1 MMAAGS
7 ILHVISIRA
16 KVVAVAVFVFAA
28 VGLSSVLTMRDM
40 SRQTDH
46 LSEVQHDTHDLVGSV
61 IPLVSLVG
69 EIRFDVVQTQQWL
82 TDVSA
87 TRGLDGMNDGPEKAA
102 DYARRFEEH
111 TARATELARALT
123 LPQVVDEI
131 GRARKAFGP
140 YYEMGRRMAQAYIDG
155 GPEAGNRIM
164 GEFDSVADAMGDS
177 MEALGASVV
186 ALSADRLKELTG
198 GIGAVREAADGL
210 RWTLIGAGLV
220 ILLMASAC
228 VVFLEAAMIR
238 PLERLRRAMVALAG
252 GNLEVEVGLS
262 KRRDEIGHMADTVR
276 VFQQGARENARLRLA
291 QEETR
296 RRGEEER
303 RQALEAMA
311 EKVERETR
319 VAVDHVAERTSRMSG
334 NAAAMA
340 ESAVQV
346 SDNAQNVAAA
356 AQQALSNAE
365 TVAAATEE
373 LSAAIGDIG
382 MQVSTATQVTGR
394 AVERAGLAHS
404 TIERLSAS
412 VERIGAVARLIGDIA
427 SQTNLLALNATIEAA
442 RAGDAGRGFA
452 VVANE
457 VKNLAS
463 QTARSTEEIGSL
475 IAEVESVT
483 ASAVGVVSEVSETI
497 DEVAGISS
505 SIAAAVEEQAAATQE
520 IARSVSQT
528 SDAAKEVSLRI
539 GRVSAEADST
549 QNRAG
554 EVRTVADD
562 VAGGID
568 ALRNV
573 LIRVVRT
580 ATTDVDRRQR
590 PRFAVSIGC
599 GLEVAGAGPMRAS
612 VANLSAGG
620 AMLTGAPDQVT
631 GGHVTGGMVTL
642 RIDGVS
648 RPLAARI
655 KSSEHGRLHVK
666 FDLSDADQQ
675 AFEHEVK
682 RLTHGL
688 TPMAAVA

>member
-1 MMAAGS
+1 MMAVGN

-40 SRQTDH
+40 NRQTDH
-46 LSEVQHDTHDLVGSV
+46 LSEVQHDTHDLVASV

-111 TARATELARALT
+111 TAKATELARALT

-140 YYEMGRRMAQAYIDG
+140 YYEMGRRMAQAYVDG

-164 GEFDSVADAMGDS
+164 GEFDSVADAIGDS

-238 PLERLRRAMVALAG
+238 PLERLRRAMAALAG
-252 GNLEVEVGLS
+252 GDLEVEVGLS
-262 KRRDEIGHMADTVR
+262 ERRDEIGHMADTVR
-276 VFQQGARENARLRLA
+276 VFQQGAQENARLRLA

-334 NAAAMA
+334 NAGAMA

-356 AQQALSNAE
+356 QQALSNAE
-365 TVAAATEE
+365 TVAAATKE
-373 LSAAIGDIG
+373 LSASIGDIG

-394 AVERAGLAHS
+394 AVERAGLARS

-483 ASAVGVVSEVSETI
+483 ASAVGVVSEVAETI

-528 SDAAKEVSLRI
+528 SDAAKEVSLR
-539 GRVSAEADST
+539 SAAFPPRPT
-549 QNRAG
+549 QP
-554 EVRTVADD
+554 
-562 VAGGID
+562 
-568 ALRNV
+568 
-573 LIRVVRT
+573 RT
-580 ATTDVDRRQR
+580 ALARCGRWRRTS
-590 PRFAVSIGC
+590 PA
-599 GLEVAGAGPMRAS
+599 AS
-612 VANLSAGG
+612 TPC
-620 AMLTGAPDQVT
+620 AMC
-631 GGHVTGGMVTL
+631 
-642 RIDGVS
+642 
-648 RPLAARI
+648 
-655 KSSEHGRLHVK
+655 
-666 FDLSDADQQ
+666 
-675 AFEHEVK
+675 
-682 RLTHGL
+682 
-688 TPMAAVA
+688 

>member
-1 MMAAGS
+1 MS
-7 ILHVISIRA
+7 
-16 KVVAVAVFVFAA
+16 VAVFVFAA
-28 VGLSSVLTMRDM
+28 VCLSSVLTMRDM
-40 SRQTDH
+40 GRQTDH
-46 LSEVQHDTHDLVGSV
+46 LSEVQRGAHDVVGSV
-61 IPLVSLVG
+61 IPLLSLVW
-69 EIRFDVVQTQQWL
+69 EIRNDVVQTQQWL
-82 TDVSA
+82 TDISA

-102 DYARRFEEH
+102 DYARKFEEH
-111 TARATELARALT
+111 TVKATELARALN
-123 LPQVVDEI
+123 LPQVVGEI
-131 GRARKAFGP
+131 DSARKAFGP
-140 YYEMGRRMAQAYIDG
+140 YYDMGRRMAQAYVDG

-177 MEALGASVV
+177 LETLGASVV
-186 ALSADRLKELTG
+186 AVSGDRLKELTG
-198 GIGAVREAADGL
+198 GIEVVRETSDGL
-210 RWTLIGAGLV
+210 RWTLIGAGLA
-220 ILLMASAC
+220 ILLMALAC
-228 VVFLEAAMIR
+228 VIFLEAAVIR
-238 PLERLRRAMVALAG
+238 PMDRLRRAMVALAG
-252 GNLEVEVGLS
+252 GTLEVEVGLDG
-262 KRRDEIGHMADTVR
+262 RRDEIGHMADTVR
-276 VFQQGARENARLRLA
+276 VFQKSAQENARLRAA

-303 RQALEAMA
+303 RHALEAMA

-319 VAVDHVAERTSRMSG
+319 VAVDHVAERTSRMSS
-334 NAAAMA
+334 NAGAMA

-346 SDNAQNVAAA
+346 SGNAQNVAAA

-373 LSAAIGDIG
+373 LSASIGDIG

-394 AVERAGLAHS
+394 AVERAGLARS

-475 IAEVESVT
+475 ISEVESVT
-483 ASAVGVVSEVSETI
+483 ALAVGAVGEVSETI

-520 IARSVSQT
+520 IARSVTQT
-528 SDAAKEVSLRI
+528 SDAAKEVSMRI

-549 QNRAG
+549 QNRAD

-580 ATTDVDRRQR
+580 ATADVDRRQR

-599 GLEVAGAGPMRAS
+599 VLEVPGSRPAS
-612 VANLSAGG
+612 VTIANLSAGG
-620 AMLTGAPDQVT
+620 AMLTGLPDPVT
-631 GGHVTGGMVTL
+631 GGTVTL
-642 RIDGVS
+642 RIDGLA
-648 RPLAARI
+648 RPLTARV
-655 KSSEHGRLHVK
+655 KFGEQDRLHVK
-666 FDLSDADQQ
+666 FDLSEAEQE
-675 AFEHEVK
+675 AFDREVD
-682 RLTHGL
+682 RLTRGL

>member
-1 MMAAGS
+1 MKTVGN
-7 ILHVISIRA
+7 ILHAISIRA
-16 KVVAVAVFVFAA
+16 KVVAVAVFVFAV
-28 VGLSSVLTMRDM
+28 VGLSSFLTMRDM
-40 SRQTDH
+40 GRQTEN
-46 LSEVQHDTHDLVGSV
+46 LSEVQRDAHDVVGSV
-61 IPLVSLVG
+61 IPLVSLVW
-69 EIRFDVVQTQQWL
+69 EIRNDVVQTQQWL
-82 TDVSA
+82 TDISA

-102 DYARRFEEH
+102 DYARKFEEH
-111 TARATELARALT
+111 TTKATEVARALN
-123 LPQVVDEI
+123 LPQVVGEI
-131 GRARKAFGP
+131 DSTRKAFGP
-140 YYEMGRRMAQAYIDG
+140 YYDMGRRMAQAYVDG
-155 GPEAGNRIM
+155 GPETGNRIM

-177 MEALGASVV
+177 LETLGASVV
-186 ALSADRLKELTG
+186 AVSADRLKELTA
-198 GIGAVREAADGL
+198 GIEVVRETADGL
-210 RWTLIGAGLV
+210 RWTLTGAGLV

-238 PLERLRRAMVALAG
+238 PMERLRRVMVALAG
-252 GNLEVEVGLS
+252 GTLEVEVGLAE
-262 KRRDEIGHMADTVR
+262 RRDEIGHMADTVR
-276 VFQQGARENARLRLA
+276 VFQKGAQENARLRAA

-319 VAVDHVAERTSRMSG
+319 VAVDHVAERTSRMSS
-334 NAAAMA
+334 NAGAMA
-340 ESAVQV
+340 ESAVHV

-373 LSAAIGDIG
+373 LSASIGDIG

-394 AVERAGLAHS
+394 AVERAGLARS

-412 VERIGAVARLIGDIA
+412 VERIGTVARLIGDIA

-457 VKNLAS
+457 VKSLAS

-475 IAEVESVT
+475 ISEVEAVT
-483 ASAVGVVSEVSETI
+483 ALAVGAVGEVSETI

-520 IARSVSQT
+520 IARSVNQT
-528 SDAAKEVSLRI
+528 SDAAKEVSARI
-539 GRVSAEADST
+539 GRVSAEANST
-549 QNRAG
+549 QSRAD

-568 ALRNV
+568 ALRNMLV
-573 LIRVVRT
+573 RVVRT

-590 PRFAVSIGC
+590 PRFALSIG
-599 GLEVAGAGPMRAS
+599 GVLEVPGSRPTR
-612 VANLSAGG
+612 VTIANLSAGG
-620 AMLTGAPDQVT
+620 AMVTGVPDQVT
-631 GGHVTGGMVTL
+631 GGTVTL
-642 RIDGVS
+642 RIDSVS
-648 RPLAARI
+648 SPLAARV
-655 KSSEHGRLHVK
+655 KSSERDRLHVK
-666 FDLSDADQQ
+666 FDLSDADQED
-675 AFEHEVK
+675 FDREVE
-682 RLTHGL
+682 RLTRGL
-688 TPMAAVA
+688 TPMTAVA

>member
-40 SRQTDH
+40 GRQTDR
-46 LSEVQHDTHDLVGSV
+46 LSDVQRETHEVVGSV

-82 TDVSA
+82 TDISA

-111 TARATELARALT
+111 TARATELARMLN
-123 LPQVVDEI
+123 LPQVVAEI
-131 GRARKAFGP
+131 ERTHKAFGP
-140 YYEMGRRMAQAYIDG
+140 YYEMGRRMAQAYVDG
-155 GPEAGNRIM
+155 GPAAGNPIM
-164 GEFDSVADAMGDS
+164 GQFDKVADTMGDS
-177 MEALGASVV
+177 LEELGASVV
-186 ALSADRLKELTG
+186 AVSSDRLKELTAD
-198 GIGAVREAADGL
+198 IEAVRESSDGL
-210 RWTLIGAGLV
+210 RRTLIGAGLA
-220 ILLMASAC
+220 ILLMAATC
-228 VVFLEAAMIR
+228 AVFLEAAMIR
-238 PLERLRRAMVALAG
+238 PMERLRRAMVALAG
-252 GNLEVEVGLS
+252 GTLEVEVGLTE
-262 KRRDEIGHMADTVR
+262 RRDEIGHMADTVR
-276 VFQQGARENARLRLA
+276 VFQEGAQENARLRAA

-296 RRGEEER
+296 RRAEEER
-303 RQALEAMA
+303 RQALESMA

-319 VAVDHVAERTSRMSG
+319 VAVDHVAERTSRMSN
-334 NAAAMA
+334 NAGAMA

-373 LSAAIGDIG
+373 LSASIGDIG
-382 MQVSTATQVTGR
+382 LQVSAATRVTGR
-394 AVERAGLAHS
+394 AVERAGLARS

-442 RAGDAGRGFA
+442 RAGEAGRGFA

-475 IAEVESVT
+475 ISEVESVT
-483 ASAVGVVSEVSETI
+483 AAAVGAVGEVSDTI

-528 SDAAKEVSLRI
+528 SDAAKEVSVRI
-539 GRVSAEADST
+539 GRVSAEADAT
-549 QNRAG
+549 QSRAG
-554 EVRTVADD
+554 EMRTVAVD

-568 ALRNV
+568 SLRNV

-590 PRFAVSIGC
+590 PRFALSVGC
-599 GLEVAGAGPMRAS
+599 VLEGAGAAPMRATI
-612 VANLSAGG
+612 ANLSAGG
-620 AMLTGAPDQVT
+620 AMLTGVPDQRIGGAT
-631 GGHVTGGMVTL
+631 GRTLTL
-642 RIDGVS
+642 RIDGVA
-648 RPLAARI
+648 RPLTARI
-655 KSSEHGRLHVK
+655 KSSEHDRLHVK
-666 FDLSDADQQ
+666 FDLSDADQE
-675 AFEHEVK
+675 AFDREVE
-682 RLTHGL
+682 RLTRGL